1 MPHTRTPAGPTL
13 ADIRSWPAAVNV
25 EDYARAFGISRAY
38 AYESIRQG
46 DCPVRTVKV
55 GGRIKVLTH
64 SILEALD
71 APAAA

>member
-1 MPHTRTPAGPTL
+1 MTPTRTPVGPTL
-13 ADIRSWPAAVNV
+13 AEIRSWPAAVNV

-38 AYESIRQG
+38 AYDSIRQD

-64 SILEALD
+64 SILNALD
-71 APAAA
+71 PPAAA

>member
-1 MPHTRTPAGPTL
+1 MPATRTPVGPTL
-13 ADIRSWPAAVNV
+13 TEIRSWPAAVNV

-46 DCPVRTVKV
+46 GCPVRTVKV

-64 SILEALD
+64 SIIEVLEP
-71 APAAA
+71 PAAA